1 MGTQVIGEMG
11 EDHLD
16 FFLLDR
22 SIMGSW
28 VLLSVRVHLWREMR
42 GHGMT
47 KQLFPAESMYQSA
60 DIIVETASGIESC
73 ESVGR

>member
-1 MGTQVIGEMG
+1 
-11 EDHLD
+11 
-16 FFLLDR
+16 
-22 SIMGSW
+22 MGSW

-73 ESVGR
+73 DSVGR